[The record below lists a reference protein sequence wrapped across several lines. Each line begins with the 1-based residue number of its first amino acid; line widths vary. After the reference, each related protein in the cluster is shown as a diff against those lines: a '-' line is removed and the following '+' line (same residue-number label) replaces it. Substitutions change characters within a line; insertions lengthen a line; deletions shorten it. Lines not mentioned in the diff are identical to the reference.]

1 MALQSRVM
9 TEFFYAGNS
18 GKTELDDSL
27 NPDMLMAANPAY
39 YGPKFQAIADLRKL
53 DDGTLHKGNE
63 FRRVAS
69 FVNIPL
75 FRGAVNLFNPDFM
88 KDKKKFYEFLDRHLE
103 YCTYDRR
110 NRGMMTAG
118 DRAKLPLSVLGL
130 DYPGGPETAEGWDPV
145 DVEPMDAVVVKA
157 EDEAVKEAQG

>member
-1 MALQSRVM
+1 MDMV
-9 TEFFYAGNS
+9 
-18 GKTELDDSL
+18 LD
-27 NPDMLMAANPAY
+27 PDMLIKAQPDY
-39 YGPKFQAIADLRKL
+39 YGPRFQAIADLRKL
-53 DDGTLHKGNE
+53 DDGTLHKGSE

-75 FRGAVNLFNPDFM
+75 LNNGMRILDPDFM

-145 DVEPMDAVVVKA
+145 DVEPMDAVAVKA
-157 EDEAVKEAQG
+157 EDEAIVKEAQG